1 MREILFRGKRV
12 DNGEWIEGGYA
23 ENGGKTF
30 IIVRTRYIPDARDWD
45 TVEYYENNPCYHFSM
60 IEVDPETVC
69 QYTGYKDDTGK
80 KIFEGDIVGFEDM
93 TSTESGY
100 SEMGCCGKVCYDE
113 EEVCFH
119 VTDRLSAE
127 SWEVLGECHIIGNI
141 FDNPELIGE

>member
-1 MREILFRGKRV
+1 MGVCDIIFRAKRI
-12 DNGEWIEGGYA
+12 DDGEWIEGFLFSTN
-23 ENGGKTF
+23 EHT
-30 IIVRTRYIPDARDWD
+30 YIAYPNQFDDD
-45 TVEYYENNPCYHFSM
+45 LFLSPKEIF
-60 IEVDPETVC
+60 IEVDHETVC

-100 SEMGCCGKVCYDE
+100 YEMGCCGKVCYDE
-113 EEVCFH
+113 EEACFH

-141 FDNPELIGE
+141 FDNPELIGEQP

>member
-1 MREILFRGKRV
+1 MREILFRGQTKSDKKWIYGNLLQT
-12 DNGEWIEGGYA
+12 DNGTYIIQNYA
-23 ENGGKTF
+23 PFDGIGK
-30 IIVRTRYIPDARDWD
+30 Y
-45 TVEYYENNPCYHFSM
+45 
-60 IEVDPETVC
+60 EVDPETVC

-113 EEVCFH
+113 EEACFH

-141 FDNPELIGE
+141 FDNPELIGEQP